1 MAEDQIFGVLSD
13 IALTLDKCADDVP
26 YELSA
31 KENLYF
37 RMVDM
42 AKEARALM
50 KDIRE
55 SPVK

>member
-1 MAEDQIFGVLSD
+1 MSNETIISALNE
-13 IALTLDKCADDVP
+13 IAAALDKCADDVP

-42 AKEARALM
+42 AGEARTL
-50 KDIRE
+50 IRDM
-55 SPVK
+55 SV